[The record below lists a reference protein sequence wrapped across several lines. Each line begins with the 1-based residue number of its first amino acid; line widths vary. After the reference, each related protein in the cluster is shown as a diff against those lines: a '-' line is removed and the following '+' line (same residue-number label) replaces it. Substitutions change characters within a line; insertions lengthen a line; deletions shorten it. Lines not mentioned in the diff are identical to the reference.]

1 MTNSDFNFRT
11 PKTKNKVS
19 LTAELA
25 RIDRI
30 GKSSFSPIPVTLG
43 EATLEKSDLTILL
56 EGMHINLDNLTEEE
70 IKEIFDTSVK
80 IKKMI
85 DAAVMNGFYVA
96 GVSAVM
102 GAAYGTF
109 FQAYDPSC
117 YSLVNGFIILAQA
130 VVGLLGGATVGFG
143 MGAVAG
149 ATYAYPDK
157 RQKYEAAINALKQI
171 SIEADKLGKYVAQ
184 PVISNLPA
192 AGYVAGKSCGLFGQ
206 KLNDLNSVLRSRI
219 SARRQQ

>member
-11 PKTKNKVS
+11 PKTANKVS

-30 GKSSFSPIPVTLG
+30 GRSNFSPIPVTLG
-43 EATLEKSDLTILL
+43 EATLEKSDITILL

-80 IKKMI
+80 LKKMI
-85 DAAVMNGFYVA
+85 DAAMMNGTYVA
-96 GVSAVM
+96 AVSGVM
-102 GAAYGTF
+102 GGIYGTF

-117 YSLVNGFIILAQA
+117 YSIVNLVLMLTHGIVALA
-130 VVGLLGGATVGFG
+130 GMGAVGFG
-143 MGAVAG
+143 VGAVAG

-206 KLNDLNSVLRSRI
+206 KLNDLNSVIRSRI